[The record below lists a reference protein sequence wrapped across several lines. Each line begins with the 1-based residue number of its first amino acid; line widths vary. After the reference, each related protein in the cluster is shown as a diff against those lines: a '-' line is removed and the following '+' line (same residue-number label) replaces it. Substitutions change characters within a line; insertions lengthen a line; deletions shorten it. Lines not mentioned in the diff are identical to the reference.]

1 MEIVNAVLNLSINA
15 VEKANAR
22 AWNMSTWPGLSSRKR
37 GALEDCLELFNETLD
52 ELYDTLFNLKD
63 ASFMAVPQKV
73 SDLETLLSAAITN
86 QYTCLDS
93 SSRYNLRQNLED
105 GLMNI
110 SHLVSNSLAIVKYI
124 ASQVSRLAVNSI
136 HNRRLLSGDQDSD
149 FMIMESD
156 GFPSWMSAGQ
166 RTNI

>member
-1 MEIVNAVLNLSINA
+1 MWIQCCIGAIHHESHKVEIRWEILCYCRDFNLA
-15 VEKANAR
+15 HQ
-22 AWNMSTWPGLSSRKR
+22 LCCYYH
-37 GALEDCLELFNETLD
+37 DFN
-52 ELYDTLFNLKD
+52 TLFNLND
-63 ASFMAVPQKV
+63 VGCMSIPQKV
-73 SDLETLLSAAITN
+73 SDLEIFLSVAITN

-124 ASQVSRLAVNSI
+124 ASQVSRPAVNSI

-166 RTNI
+166 RTNIQRTKLKSRA